1 MWKVILLLWLIPA
14 AAGLVISIRLARGM
28 PPLAE
33 HERVY
38 FFGAGAEPSLSWW
51 FGVKLALLA
60 IVLFSVGL
68 VHGLVVININSLW
81 VMLAPLITT
90 LTVMLILKWWL
101 RSISVANSISQRHAP
116 RSLPGM
122 VSQWLRR
129 LSS

>member
-14 AAGLVISIRLARGM
+14 AAGLVILIRVVRGN

-33 HERVY
+33 HERDY
-38 FFGAGAEPSLSWW
+38 LFGAGAEPVLSWW

-60 IVLFSVGL
+60 IVLLSVGL
-68 VHGLVVININSLW
+68 VHGLVLININSLW
-81 VMLAPLITT
+81 VMLAPLLTT
-90 LTVMLILKWWL
+90 LTVMLILIRWL
-101 RSISVANSISQRHAP
+101 RSTSVAKSISQRHAP

-122 VSQWLRR
+122 VSQWLSR